1 MAAAKRFP
9 EPVQLGVH
17 DLPRLFNPD
26 AAEGVEAN
34 YQLQVRGAGG
44 AESAVWTL
52 SVYHGKC
59 GLLPG
64 DDLEADVTLVFDL
77 PVLEELIAGLNDV
90 ATLYTQRRLSLR
102 GNVNLALR
110 FPRLFHLP

>member
-1 MAAAKRFP
+1 MAAANRFP

-17 DLPRLFNPD
+17 DLPRLFNPE

-44 AESAVWTL
+44 GEPAVWTL

-90 ATLYTQRRLSLR
+90 ATLYTQRRLGLR